1 MSVLPRLHLGAAW
14 LLCIV
19 LLSVLG
25 CAQARLPVMVDEQP
39 VPSLAP
45 MLERTI
51 PGVVNL
57 ATRGRV
63 VEQSPLF
70 DDPFFRRFFDVPQL
84 QRERRTQG
92 LGSGVILDA
101 ARGYILTNHHV
112 IHRAD
117 EIIVT
122 LHDGRRFDATVVGS
136 DADTDLAVIQIQA
149 SDLVALRAADSD
161 HLRVGDFVVA
171 IGNPFGLGQTV
182 TSGIVSALGRS
193 GLGVETYEDFIQ
205 TDASINPGNSGG
217 ALVNLRGELVG
228 INTAI
233 LARGGGN
240 IGIGFAIPIN
250 MAREVMT
257 HLVEYGEVQR
267 GRLGIAVQDLTHDLA
282 QAFGLSGREGA
293 VITRVETGSPAAQ
306 AGLRE
311 GDVIVRINGRVV
323 RHATDVRNVIGL
335 LRIDSTVRLDILRNG
350 QPLNLHANVARRA
363 GQQLDAASLD
373 ARLQGAMLADLDDDS
388 PLYGQ
393 VSGVVIKSVARNSR
407 AARAGLRE
415 GDVILS
421 VNRQAVQD
429 LAHIQRLLASPTRN
443 LLLNIRREQQAFFLL
458 LQ

>member
-117 EIIVT
+117 EIVVT

-217 ALVNLRGELVG
+217 ALVNLHGELVG

-350 QPLNLHANVARRA
+350 EAMNLRANVARRA